1 MVRNTTD
8 RIRISKKGKA
18 LIDADIR
25 RTGKTSAQVLDHY
38 LNISSDESTT
48 LPTPV
53 APPET
58 IRRVDWP
65 QPPQGL
71 VDAFIMHVLGVTRL
85 LLIPDL
91 RIDAIQPGLESYE
104 WDAEVKKRTLAL
116 QAEIAK
122 LPQLVSRKTIVR
134 EVKKEMIDKGW
145 ENIYPSWFELS
156 KSNHSDFIT
165 LIDKRLASLVTHQ
178 YLTRAKGYSFSQNEL
193 LHREIDTIAGIVNL
207 IPQEDLKI
215 KKLLQRNLFQVDTYR
230 DYVTHVSMEDID
242 FEELAEINELS

>member
-38 LNISSDESTT
+38 LNISTDESTT

-91 RIDAIQPGLESYE
+91 RIDAIPKGLNLYE
-104 WDAEVKKRTLAL
+104 WGEEVKKRTLAL

-134 EVKKEMIDKGW
+134 KVKKEMIDRGW
-145 ENIYPSWFELS
+145 ENIYPFWFEFS

-178 YLTRAKGYSFSQNEL
+178 YLNRSKGYSFSQNEL

-230 DYVTHVSMEDID
+230 DYVTHISMEDID
-242 FEELAEINELS
+242 FEELA